1 MPGQPVVPGVVQ
13 PEAGTVP
20 TAPVSSAAPAVGQQA
35 YMQQQHQ
42 VTGEVLYLY
51 VGLLRHS
58 YSLSCYRI
66 QHVCHLTLHAPSVC

>member
-42 VTGEVLYLY
+42 VT
-51 VGLLRHS
+51 
-58 YSLSCYRI
+58 
-66 QHVCHLTLHAPSVC
+66 

>member
-51 VGLLRHS
+51 VLRHS
-58 YSLSCYRI
+58 YFLSCYRT
-66 QHVCHLTLHAPSVC
+66 QCACHLTLHVMSVC

>member
-1 MPGQPVVPGVVQ
+1 MLSPPVVPGVVQ

-20 TAPVSSAAPAVGQQA
+20 TAPVSSAVPAVGQQA

-51 VGLLRHS
+51 VLRHS

-66 QHVCHLTLHAPSVC
+66 YNMS